1 VALRKDTVD
10 DARSGYRMNRPI
22 LNALRAREAE
32 GRPILTGVIGAGS
45 FGANV
50 VTTMAHAPGMAA
62 AAVADLNA
70 EAAISA
76 YCAAGHARAEIV
88 CTEQPAAAADA
99 VRAGRPVVVP
109 DGSLLAELPL
119 EAVVDSTGVPDA
131 GAAMASRCLR
141 AGQHVV
147 MVNVEADIVAGAA
160 LRRIADAAGVVY
172 TLADGDQPSLIC
184 ELADFAASLGL
195 KVLAGGKGTT
205 ELPKGHPR
213 RAAIEADP
221 PGGKRT
227 WVMDIEGTKT
237 QIEMAAA
244 ANVLGWGVD
253 TRGLHGPSIRLDQ
266 IATLF
271 GPRECGG
278 LFDRTPVVDFVNC
291 LTPDGNT
298 PIDNP
303 LRHGVFVV
311 VTSPNPHILTA
322 LRSKGVPMSADGRRG
337 LLWRPFHLVGV
348 ETPYSVAQAVLFKT
362 GTATPLPDPTVEL
375 VAVAKHDLP
384 AGTALDGMGDNQ
396 TRGVAEMA
404 DVAAV
409 QRLLPLGLANGVRL
423 RRAVPSDAA
432 LTFDDLEAPGD
443 TPCWR
448 LRRDV
453 GLLPAVAVPA

>member
-1 VALRKDTVD
+1 
-10 DARSGYRMNRPI
+10 MNRPI
-22 LNALRAREAE
+22 LNALRAREAA

-50 VTTMAHAPGMAA
+50 VTAMAQAPGMVA
-62 AAVADLNA
+62 AAVAELDV
-70 EAAISA
+70 EAAIGA
-76 YCAAGHARAEIV
+76 YCAAGHARAAIV
-88 CTEQPAAAADA
+88 CAERASAAADA

-109 DGSLLAELPL
+109 DGALLAELPL
-119 EAVVDSTGVPDA
+119 DAVVDSTGVPDT
-131 GAAMASRCLR
+131 GAELAARCLR

-147 MVNVEADIVAGAA
+147 MVNVEADVVVGAA

-184 ELADFAASLGL
+184 ELADFAAALGL
-195 KVLAGGKGTT
+195 EVLAGGKGTT

-213 RAAIEADP
+213 RVAIEADP

-244 ANVLGWGVD
+244 ANVLGWAVD
-253 TRGLHGPSIRLDQ
+253 TRGLHGPSARLDE

-278 LFDRTPVVDFVNC
+278 LFARSPVVDYVNC

-298 PIDNP
+298 AIDNP
-303 LRHGVFVV
+303 VQHGVFVV
-311 VTSPNPHILTA
+311 VTSPNPHILKA
-322 LRSKGVPMSADGRRG
+322 LRSKGVPMSADGSRG
-337 LLWRPFHLVGV
+337 LLWRPFHLVGI
-348 ETPYSVAQAVLFKT
+348 ETPYSVAQAVLFRT
-362 GTATPLPDPTVEL
+362 GTATPLPEPTVEL
-375 VAVAKHDLP
+375 IAVAKRDLP

-396 TRGVAEMA
+396 TRGVAELA
-404 DVAAV
+404 PVAAA

-423 RRAVPSDAA
+423 RRPVPADAA
-432 LTFDDLEAPGD
+432 LTHDDLEAPGD

-448 LRRDV
+448 LRREA
-453 GLLPAVAVPA
+453 GLLPAPSHRRP